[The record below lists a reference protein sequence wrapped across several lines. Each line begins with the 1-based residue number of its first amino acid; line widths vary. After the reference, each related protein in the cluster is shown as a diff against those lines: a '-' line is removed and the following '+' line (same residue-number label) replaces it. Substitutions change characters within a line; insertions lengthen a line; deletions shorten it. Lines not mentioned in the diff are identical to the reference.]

1 MCTHA
6 PPIERAEVTEETKLV
21 ELCDEEYAERGEFER
36 SLAECFKGM
45 SVKHLKGKDEAGW
58 EAFVAGKGGPD
69 GLVSGW
75 LVEHE
80 LEDYLKPTKKAKSGE
95 GSGSGS
101 GSSSS
106 ASPGKW
112 LS

>member
-1 MCTHA
+1 MSPHA
-6 PPIERAEVTEETKLV
+6 PPIERADVTEETKLV
-21 ELCDEEYAERGEFER
+21 ELC
-36 SLAECFKGM
+36 KGRHEGLQGAFTLPDGVSM
-45 SVKHLKGKDEAGW
+45 IVGDLKGKDAAGW
-58 EAFVAGKGGPD
+58 EAFVKREGGPH
-69 GLVSGW
+69 GLVSAW

-112 LS
+112 PS

>member
-1 MCTHA
+1 MD
-6 PPIERAEVTEETKLV
+6 
-21 ELCDEEYAERGEFER
+21 LCDGRHELLHGAFTLPGGA
-36 SLAECFKGM
+36 SMIVGD
-45 SVKHLKGKDEAGW
+45 LKGKDEAGW

-80 LEDYLKPTKKAKSGE
+80 LEDYLKPTKKAKSGD

-101 GSSSS
+101 RSS
-106 ASPGKW
+106 ASPGKRT
-112 LS
+112 